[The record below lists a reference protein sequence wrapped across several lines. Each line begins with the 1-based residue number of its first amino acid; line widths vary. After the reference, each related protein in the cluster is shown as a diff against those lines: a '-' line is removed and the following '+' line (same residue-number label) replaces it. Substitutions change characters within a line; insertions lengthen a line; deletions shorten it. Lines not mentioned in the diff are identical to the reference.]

1 VRQPNRPAAAGADAA
16 PAAAGAAGSAAA
28 ARRDLRLD
36 GRRAIVTGATRGIG
50 HAIARALAA
59 AGAAVAVGGRTR
71 EGVDAACAA
80 IERDGGRAVPLV
92 ADLADPASVERAFA
106 GALERLDGIEILVNN
121 AGLARDALLLRL
133 RSEDWDEVLRVNL
146 SGAFHATRAVVRE
159 MVRRRR
165 GSIVNVSS
173 LAGIRG
179 NAGQANY
186 AAAKAGLIGFSKA
199 IAKELGPRNIRVNVI
214 APGFVATEMVERLG
228 EGARTEY
235 LRAIPLGRF
244 GTPEEVA
251 DAALFLASDLARYVT
266 GQVFHVDGGLGT

>member
-1 VRQPNRPAAAGADAA
+1 VTGPDAA
-16 PAAAGAAGSAAA
+16 PGSAAA
-28 ARRDLRLD
+28 APRGDLRLD
-36 GRRAIVTGATRGIG
+36 GKRAIVTGATRGIG
-50 HAIARALAA
+50 RAIARGFAA
-59 AGAAVAVGGRTR
+59 AGAAVAVGGRTA
-71 EGVDAACAA
+71 EGVGAACDEIA
-80 IERDGGRAVPLV
+80 RDGGRAVPLV
-92 ADLADPASVERAFA
+92 ADLGDPVSVERGIAA
-106 GALERLDGIEILVNN
+106 ATERLGGVEVLVNN
-121 AGLARDALLLRL
+121 AGLARDALLLRM
-133 RSEDWDEVLRVNL
+133 RPEDWDEVLRVNL
-146 SGAFHATRAVVRE
+146 TGAFHATRAVVRE
-159 MVRRRR
+159 MVRRRE

-179 NAGQANY
+179 NPGQANY

>member
-1 VRQPNRPAAAGADAA
+1 MTGPAPGTPAGGSSTT
-16 PAAAGAAGSAAA
+16 PALS
-28 ARRDLRLD
+28 RRELRLD
-36 GRRAIVTGATRGIG
+36 GKRAIVTGATRGIG
-50 HAIARALAA
+50 QAVARAFAA
-59 AGAAVAVGGRTR
+59 AGAVVAVGGRSEETV
-71 EGVDAACAA
+71 EAACEA
-80 IERDGGRAVPLV
+80 IGRDGGRAVPLV
-92 ADLADPASVERAFA
+92 ADLGDPASIERGFA
-106 GALERLDGIEILVNN
+106 GALESLGGVEILVNN
-121 AGLARDALLLRL
+121 AGLTRDALVLRM
-133 RSEDWDEVLRVNL
+133 RPEDWDDVLRVNL
-146 SGAFHATRAVVRE
+146 TGAFHATRAVLRE
-159 MVRRRR
+159 MVRRRE

-179 NAGQANY
+179 NPGQANY

-199 IAKELGPRNIRVNVI
+199 IAKELGARNIRVNVI

-251 DAALFLASDLARYVT
+251 DAALFLASDLARYIT